1 MIVGILIMIVFC
13 FLVGLMRIQHD
24 KESFSLSSAT
34 EAVLQK
40 SLDDND
46 EILRNS

>member
-24 KESFSLSSAT
+24 KESLSSIDAL
-34 EAVLQK
+34 LQK

-46 EILRNS
+46 EILGES